1 MRLERL
7 VYFAVEVLLGISL
20 VTPASAQAISTNT
33 SATTTSA
40 TLNGTLTDPSDAA
53 VAGAIIT
60 AQALDVVGNGV
71 RARSGP
77 EGKFTLALAPG
88 RYRVTITHP
97 SFQHAEREFALAV
110 NEARTWDVR
119 LQLEKMSS
127 RVVVSATAEPLTTEA
142 SSSPVDVITKEDIE
156 RRGEIWAIPM
166 LTSVPGITLSRLGA
180 FGGITTFFLDG
191 GNSSYAKVVIDGAAV
206 NDPGNEEDY
215 SYLTLDNI
223 DKIEVVHG
231 AASVLYGSDAN
242 SGVVQIFTH
251 RGTTTTPELTLEGDG
266 GTFQSGHG
274 LARLSGLLGAF
285 DYSASAGYFS
295 TEGQGPE
302 DRFHDATFSG
312 NFGWRFSPTNNV
324 RLALRDNTSDG
335 EQQGQILFG
344 PPSPGQ
350 SIGLDNFS
358 ANLGWDAA
366 AGSHWQNHLAGFESR
381 NVQSVVDPPFGTF
394 VSQFNRA
401 GFDERAAYLFHNGTF
416 SGGYEYE
423 VENGPSEGRHNQAG
437 YLEAHYQFGPRFS
450 ATTGVRADANGKFGT
465 RVVPRVGGVYLLRK
479 GSEPWGA
486 TRLRGSYGEGI
497 KEPEL
502 LPLDCSA
509 NLKPEVSRTFDAGIE
524 QLFASDRLRLSI
536 NAFANRF
543 YDIVSFDFLTNTPN
557 CIAFG
562 GSFFNTDLARAY
574 GSNASFEIKAARWL
588 NISGNYTYD
597 DSKVL
602 RSPNATDP
610 ALVPGNRLF
619 KRPLHSANLAFNATV
634 RHTYW
639 TLAGNY
645 VGRRADSDFL
655 SFISDGVCMGPC
667 ITSNPS
673 YVRWDIATVLPLHYG
688 LSATARVEN
697 LFNNHY
703 KDSVGYPG
711 LRLNYRIG
719 LKYVWGRE

>member
-1 MRLERL
+1 MRLHVL
-7 VYFAVEVLLGISL
+7 LCFVVEVLLGIFL
-20 VTPASAQAISTNT
+20 VHSVTAQTTPT
-33 SATTTSA
+33 ATIT
-40 TLNGTLTDPSDAA
+40 GTLIDPSGAA
-53 VAGAIIT
+53 VVGASIT
-60 AQALDVVGNGV
+60 AQPLD
-71 RARSGP
+71 ASGMHLVTKSSG
-77 EGKFTLALAPG
+77 EGEFTLILASG
-88 RYRVTITHP
+88 RYRVRIEHASFTRVEQEFTI
-97 SFQHAEREFALAV
+97 AAG
-110 NEARTWDVR
+110 EARTWDVR
-119 LQLEKMSS
+119 LTLERMSS
-127 RVVVSATAEPLTTEA
+127 TVVVSASAEPVTAETSP
-142 SSSPVDVITKEDIE
+142 SPVDIITKEDIE
-156 RRGEIWAIPM
+156 RRGEIWAVPM
-166 LTSVPGITLSRLGA
+166 LTTVPGITLSRLGP
-180 FGGITTFFLDG
+180 FGGVTTFFLDG

-206 NDPGNEEDY
+206 NDPGNQEDY

-251 RGTTTTPELTLEGDG
+251 RGMTRSPELALEGDG
-266 GTFQSGHG
+266 GTFESGHG

-285 DYSASAGYFS
+285 DYSASAGYFD
-295 TEGQGPE
+295 TNGQGPE

-312 NFGWRFSPTNNV
+312 NFGWRFSPTNTV

-344 PPSPGQ
+344 PPIPGQ

-358 ANLGWDAA
+358 ANLGWDVS

-394 VSQFNRA
+394 VSKFNRA
-401 GFDERAAYLFHNGTF
+401 GFDEQASYLFHNGTF

-437 YLEAHYQFGPRFS
+437 YLEARYQFGARFS
-450 ATTGVRADANGKFGT
+450 ATAGVRADANGKFGT
-465 RVVPRVGGVYLLRK
+465 RVVPRVGGAYLLRK
-479 GSEPWGA
+479 GSEFWGA
-486 TRLRGSYGEGI
+486 TRLRASYGVGI

-509 NLKPEVSRTFDAGIE
+509 NLKPEVSRTVNAGIE
-524 QLFASDRLRLSI
+524 QRFASDRVRLSI

-557 CIAFG
+557 CPAFG

-574 GSNASFEIKAARWL
+574 GSNASFEIKATRWL
-588 NISGNYTYD
+588 GIVGNYTYD

-602 RSPNATDP
+602 KSPNATDP
-610 ALVPGNRLF
+610 ALLSGNRLF
-619 KRPLHSANLAFNATV
+619 KRPLHSANLAFNATI

-655 SFISDGVCMGPC
+655 SFVENGMCIGPC
-667 ITSNPS
+667 ISSNPS
-673 YVRWDIATVLPLHYG
+673 YVRWDLATMLPLRYG

-697 LFNNHY
+697 IFNNHY
-703 KDSVGYPG
+703 QDSVGYPG
-711 LRLNYRIG
+711 LRLNYRLG
-719 LKYVWGRE
+719 LRYVWGRE